1 MAQICL
7 FDQTVQNM
15 NTSLVT
21 SCFFVLH
28 FSRSLN
34 DLLTPLSTTEHE
46 TSKKFDISAVDNFF
60 FLVFGSWHEKIQ
72 ALLKTHYTLL
82 EIIIQR
88 HNLVWLNETGKAGVS
103 GPSE

>member
-60 FLVFGSWHEKIQ
+60 FWCLDPGMRKYKPCSKPI
-72 ALLKTHYTLL
+72 TLC
-82 EIIIQR
+82 
-88 HNLVWLNETGKAGVS
+88 
-103 GPSE
+103 